1 MEYDVYP
8 LVKYVTKQLELTEEE
23 QEIFASLLR
32 VKKIKRRQFID
43 QPGFVS
49 KNRNFV
55 VQGSLRGYFIGNDAQ
70 EHTIS
75 LAIEDWFI
83 GDAGSFLLQEPA
95 TLYIEA
101 LEDCVLIQMSYDN
114 EALLLEKIPKFERF
128 FRLRSQHIA
137 VMIQKR
143 VISNLS
149 LTAEQRYEEFAN
161 NYPAFIQR
169 IPLYVIASYLGMT
182 REFLSKIRNQKIN
195 SKNKVN

>member
-32 VKKIKRRQFID
+32 VKKIKKRQFIA

-49 KNRNFV
+49 KNWNFV
-55 VQGSLRGYFIGNDAQ
+55 IQGSLRGYFIGNDAQ

-75 LAIEDWFI
+75 LAIEDCFI
-83 GDAGSFLLQEPA
+83 GDAGSFLLQEPG

-101 LEDCVLIQMSYDN
+101 LEDCVLIQICYEN
-114 EALLLEKIPKFERF
+114 EALLFEKIPKFERY

-137 VMIQKR
+137 VIMQQR

-161 NYPAFIQR
+161 KNPAFIQR

-195 SKNKVN
+195 SKK